1 MEEDAGDDATDE
13 EAGEKS
19 RRKFAPASE
28 QVEEQR
34 APVRPR
40 FSDWFFRIA
49 FFVLLLLVVLMAL
62 GWFWHVRYLRGLLA
76 QRDRMGRV
84 R

>member
-1 MEEDAGDDATDE
+1 MEEVD
-13 EAGEKS
+13 
-19 RRKFAPASE
+19 
-28 QVEEQR
+28 EQR
-34 APVRPR
+34 APVQSR
-40 FSDWFFRIA
+40 FSDWFFRVA